1 MKWGAQI
8 PESHR
13 CASRLSSFP
22 HLNVDEWEPVNIGD
36 SSKRTERKKEAVGKE
51 RKGNE
56 GGRFPPKKKQNGKE
70 QSIRYVNSGKWIVY
84 TRRER
89 DGDRRQT
96 RDPGVM
102 HSRGSNSGGLTHPRW
117 GLKLDL
123 ATREQ
128 RQGAPA
134 GQEATISAFLRGWPC
149 CWDDSKAREN
159 PESPTAHLGRRG
171 PANLIE
177 AWIVGQKIYRCR
189 RACVSRTLTSC
200 TN

>member
-1 MKWGAQI
+1 MGAGEHWG
-8 PESHR
+8 R
-13 CASRLSSFP
+13 FKK
-22 HLNVDEWEPVNIGD
+22 D
-36 SSKRTERKKEAVGKE
+36 RTKERGSGKRKK
-51 RKGNE
+51 RK
-56 GGRFPPKKKQNGKE
+56 RRRKIPPKKQNGKE